1 MSQGSRAWPRSL
13 WFNTILRSILVLA
26 FPASVAA
33 YEVNGKEYETV
44 IIISGAIDDA
54 TIADFEDQVDAAT
67 GETIVIL
74 SGPGGLVA
82 PALQIGQRIR
92 QLGLSTIVPVG
103 QECASACV
111 LIWFSGQERYMSRF
125 GRLLVHSVYVR
136 DRSGEAYRSFDGNA
150 DVAEHLRRMNVPED
164 LIYYTATGDPDGYFP
179 LTPRIGRAMGLS
191 FQEF

>member
-1 MSQGSRAWPRSL
+1 MNCVLIARL
-13 WFNTILRSILVLA
+13 WHMLRLPFFWCFFALSYA
-26 FPASVAA
+26 QTAAA
-33 YEVNGKEYETV
+33 YDVGGKQYETAIV
-44 IIISGAIDDA
+44 ISGPIDD
-54 TIADFEDQVDAAT
+54 TTLTDFEDQASRAQ
-67 GETIVIL
+67 GNTIVVL
-74 SGPGGLVA
+74 SGPGGLVD
-82 PALQIGQRIR
+82 PALQIGDRIR
-92 QLGLSTIVPVG
+92 QLGFSTIVPVG

-179 LTPRIGRAMGLS
+179 LTPRIGRAMKLS